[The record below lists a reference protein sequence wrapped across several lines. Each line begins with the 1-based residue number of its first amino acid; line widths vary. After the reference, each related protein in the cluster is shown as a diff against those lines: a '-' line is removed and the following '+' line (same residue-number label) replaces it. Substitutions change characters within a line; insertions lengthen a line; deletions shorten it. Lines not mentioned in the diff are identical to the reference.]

1 MEELTPDLYW
11 MNNFRRDF
19 NLQNSRGGISLYL
32 HLPFCESLCTYCG
45 CNKKITTNHSVE
57 EEYIDTILKEWKL
70 YRNLMSEVPVIR
82 ELHLGGGTPT
92 FFSPRNLERLIEG
105 ILKDATVHPDYEFGI
120 EGHPNNTTDEH
131 LKTLYNL
138 GFRRISFGVQ
148 DNDPVV
154 QRAINRIQPVAN
166 VRRVTE
172 KAREI
177 GFRSVNYDLIYGLPF
192 QTLTGEAKT
201 LDETIE
207 LRPDRIAFYSY
218 AHVPWKSKAQ
228 RLFDE
233 NDLPS
238 PELKTNLYLL
248 AKEKFKAAGY
258 VDIGMDHFALPEDD
272 LYTAWKNG
280 KLHRNFM
287 GYTTTHTSFLLGLG
301 VSAITDTGTSYSQN
315 HKELG
320 NYMRL
325 INEGDFAANKG
336 CFFDETDIALKDYI
350 LQTACK
356 GKVTFREEDAELL
369 YQFPLQHLQEL
380 ADDGLA

>member
-1 MEELTPDLYW
+1 
-11 MNNFRRDF
+11 
-19 NLQNSRGGISLYL
+19 
-32 HLPFCESLCTYCG
+32 
-45 CNKKITTNHSVE
+45 
-57 EEYIDTILKEWKL
+57 
-70 YRNLMSEVPVIR
+70 
-82 ELHLGGGTPT
+82 
-92 FFSPRNLERLIEG
+92 
-105 ILKDATVHPDYEFGI
+105 
-120 EGHPNNTTDEH
+120 
-131 LKTLYNL
+131 L

-154 QRAINRIQPVAN
+154 QRAINRIQPLEN

-172 KAREI
+172 KARET

-192 QTLTGEAKT
+192 QTLVGEAKT

-258 VDIGMDHFALPEDD
+258 FDIGMDHFALPEDD
-272 LYTAWKNG
+272 LYAAWENG

-301 VSAITDTGTSYSQN
+301 VSSITDTGTAYSQN
-315 HKELG
+315 HKELA

-325 INEGDFAANKG
+325 VNEGDFAANKG
-336 CFFDETDIALKDYI
+336 CYLDDTDLALKNYI

-369 YQFPLQHLQEL
+369 QQFPLQHLHEL
-380 ADDGLA
+380 AEDGLLELNEDGFRVLETGRQYLRNICQSFDQKWWQAEDTVASQLFSKSV